1 MKVGALVIYTEGV
14 DRKTGEPI
22 EFNALIL
29 GERVVAGH
37 EGEDG
42 EPLLTLCFA
51 KERTDAAGI
60 PLPVHGT
67 GQTSELIQVRLDVAH
82 ESHEY
87 TPEQQ
92 QAYGKKQYDGGRW
105 REVEYKIAAKELPSP
120 AQIQAP
126 QLPAP
131 VVPGAP
137 AETPITAESL
147 GLTDA
152 GEKKEE

>member
-87 TPEQQ
+87 SKEQQ
-92 QAYGKKQYDGGRW
+92 SFYGKKQYDGGRW
-105 REVEYKIAAKELPSP
+105 REVGQAIPAAPEATQEAATLS
-120 AQIQAP
+120 
-126 QLPAP
+126 
-131 VVPGAP
+131 VPTP

>member
-1 MKVGALVIYTEGV
+1 MKVGELVLYTEGV

-22 EFNALIL
+22 EFNALVL
-29 GERVVAGH
+29 GERTVADHSGA
-37 EGEDG
+37 DD

-67 GQTSELIQVRLDVAH
+67 GQTSELVQIRLDVAH

-87 TPEQQ
+87 SEEKQRF
-92 QAYGKKQYDGGRW
+92 YGKKQYDGGRW
-105 REVEYKIAAKELPSP
+105 REVGQAISAAPEAPE
-120 AQIQAP
+120 QA
-126 QLPAP
+126 A
-131 VVPGAP
+131 
-137 AETPITAESL
+137 TPITAESL
-147 GLTDA
+147 GLTDT